1 VRRRER
7 VGPLAVITLGAMLL
21 FATGSG
27 ATQGRQS
34 PAAVRPAT
42 AVPSVLTTP
51 PAESFDRL
59 YEQGQRANASIRTL
73 TARFTETT
81 TSSLLVRPLVARGT
95 LAVERPSRVVLRYT
109 EPESRVVLIDN
120 NKMTMSWPSYQVM
133 DIGSAMGR
141 VQRYFVDGSAAD
153 LRRQFDIDDSQAG
166 EKPGLYRVVMVPKQK
181 RIREALSRLELSVT
195 RETMLLASMR
205 MTFAN
210 GDTKTMALDN
220 VTPNAPLPAGTFVLE
235 RR

>member
-1 VRRRER
+1 
-7 VGPLAVITLGAMLL
+7 MLL

-34 PAAVRPAT
+34 PPAAAIPPVSA
-42 AVPSVLTTP
+42 TP
-51 PAESFDRL
+51 PAAESFDRL

-133 DIGSAMGR
+133 DIGTAMGR

-153 LRRQFDIDDSQAG
+153 LRRQFEIDDSQAG
-166 EKPGLYRVVMVPKQK
+166 EKPNLYRVVMVPKQK
-181 RIREALSRLELSVT
+181 RIREALSRLELSVDRQT
-195 RETMLLASMR
+195 VLLASMR

-210 GDTKTMALDN
+210 GDTKTMVLEN
-220 VTPNAPLPAGTFVLE
+220 VTPNATLPAGTFGLE
-235 RR
+235 RH